1 MLCIERGVE
10 KIREMG
16 RVGQFLYLTVSVAR
30 VAHGE
35 KMQLEEDLREVRELA
50 KWLCMERSSRKMQE
64 LKGRPEEGVR
74 PVCSRSCVHLAVQP
88 GGCSRE

>member
-10 KIREMG
+10 KIWEMG

-50 KWLCMERSSRKMQE
+50 KWLCMERSSRKRQE

-74 PVCSRSCVHLAVQP
+74 PVYSRSRVHLAVQP
-88 GGCSRE
+88 GGYSRE